1 MKRRA
6 PSTSAESPPPP
17 SGVVTFLFTDIEGST
32 RLWERHPDTMPRA
45 LEQHDELL
53 RGIIESTGGHVFKT
67 VGDAF
72 CAAFADPA
80 QAIEAAVAIQLAL
93 RRVAW
98 PLPGPL
104 HVRMALHTGR
114 AEERQ
119 GDYFGRPL
127 NRCARIEGVAVG
139 DQVLLSRETAALVA
153 ERLPAGA
160 SLADLGAHRLRDL
173 ARPEHVFQLNPPG
186 LPADFP
192 PLRSLDALPNNLPAR
207 GSSFI
212 GREAA
217 LATVRERLAHTRLLT
232 LKGVGGL
239 GKTRLALQ
247 LAADMLD
254 QFEDGVWFVE
264 LAPVTDPELLPQ
276 AVATALGVR
285 EEPGCPI
292 TGSLIDALRDQA
304 LLLVL
309 DNCEHLVDAA
319 AALSAALL
327 GQCRGL
333 KVLVTSREPLNIEG
347 ESVWP
352 VPPLAL
358 PSIQDI
364 ATSADPVA
372 AVLYSEA
379 ALLFVERAREV
390 APGFELSAANAVAV
404 AEICRRLDG
413 IALAIEL
420 AAARVPMM
428 APPQI
433 AARLDQSLRLL
444 TGGKR
449 AGLPHQQ
456 TLRTA
461 IAWSY
466 DLCSADE
473 RLLLRRLAVFQGGWS
488 LESATAICTDDQLDD
503 WLLVDLLAQLANRSL
518 VEALGSDGPDG
529 PRYRLLE
536 TIRQFAMEQAQAAGD
551 DVTGLRERHLAW
563 GSELAEQADAGLR
576 GAEQAMWLTRLD
588 IEHDNLRAALDWAA
602 DAGTTGMGLRLGGHL
617 WRYWY
622 QRGRVAEGRQT
633 LAELLA
639 LPDFDTAPA
648 DRALALHGAGTLATR
663 EGDLT
668 QARAWLETS
677 LAIRRELGDLPGISA
692 TLNNLA
698 IVANQAGQVEEAQR
712 ILEENLAVQRRIGDP
727 WPIATTLY
735 NLATSDHEQGR
746 FADARRRL
754 DESLAL
760 SRAAGRQRLTAKVLE
775 GLGLLR
781 GYAGDYSGALAY
793 LDQSLATFDS
803 LGDRAMAA
811 QVLRASAVMLRAEQ
825 RLPEAFTRIK
835 ASLAA
840 FSELGERRGLAQAL
854 TELGRLHFYNS
865 DLPAA
870 RAAFAESIAVVES
883 LDDPF
888 IASDLFDALG
898 RLACHDEDFLA
909 ARGYLCRSLA
919 LRRDLRRTPWLI
931 ASLESQA
938 ILIAREGDPQAAHH
952 IADVAARCREEIGL
966 RDEPEEAEEVA
977 RALRNADDA
986 ATVRVTKEL
995 VEPFATLT
1003 GAVDWVLQRCARD

>member
-1 MKRRA
+1 M
-6 PSTSAESPPPP
+6 TSETPPPP

-32 RLWERHPDTMPRA
+32 RLWEQHPDTMPRA

-53 RGIIESTGGHVFKT
+53 RGAIEAAGGHVFKT

-72 CAAFADPA
+72 CAAFAEPV
-80 QAIEAAVAIQLAL
+80 QAVEAAVAIQLAL
-93 RRVAW
+93 VRVAW
-98 PLPGPL
+98 LPPGPL

-139 DQVLLSRETAALVA
+139 DQILLSRETAELV
-153 ERLPAGA
+153 EDRLPAGA
-160 SLADLGAHRLRDL
+160 KLVDLGAHRLRDL
-173 ARPEHVFQLNPPG
+173 SRPEHVFQLNPPG
-186 LPADFP
+186 LATDFP

-212 GREAA
+212 GREGA
-217 LATVRERLAHTRLLT
+217 LAEVKKRLAGTRLLT

-247 LAADMLD
+247 AAADLLD
-254 QFEDGVWFVE
+254 QFPDGVWFVE
-264 LAPVTDPELLPQ
+264 LAPVAEPELVAQ

-285 EEPGCPI
+285 EEPGRPI
-292 TGSLIDALRDQA
+292 LASLQEGLRDQS

-309 DNCEHLVDAA
+309 DNCEHLIEAAASLA
-319 AALSAALL
+319 AALLRH
-327 GQCRGL
+327 CRSL
-333 KVLVTSREPLNIEG
+333 RILATSREPLNIEG
-347 ESVWP
+347 ELVWP
-352 VPPLAL
+352 VPPLEL
-358 PSIQDI
+358 PSATGI
-364 ATSADPVA
+364 AHCADPVRE
-372 AVLYSEA
+372 LLRSEA
-379 ALLFVERAREV
+379 AVLFVERARDV
-390 APGFELSAANAVAV
+390 APGFDLNAANAVAV
-404 AEICRRLDG
+404 ADICRRLDG

-428 APPQI
+428 PPPQI

-449 AGLPHQQ
+449 GGLPHQQ
-456 TLRTA
+456 TLRAA

-466 DLCSADE
+466 ELCSPE
-473 RLLLRRLAVFQGGWS
+473 EQLLLRRLAVFQGGWS
-488 LESATAICTDDQLDD
+488 LESATAICCDDCVDD
-503 WLLVDLLAQLANRSL
+503 WLLMDLLARLVDRSL
-518 VEALGSDGPDG
+518 VDPVAADGPDG
-529 PRYRLLE
+529 ARYRLLE
-536 TIRQFAMEQAQAAGD
+536 TIRQFATEQASGAGD
-551 DVTGLRERHLAW
+551 DVADLRDRHLAW
-563 GSELAEQADAGLR
+563 CSTLAEQADAGLR
-576 GAEQAMWLTRLD
+576 GPEQALWLTRLD
-588 IEHDNLRAALDWAA
+588 VEHDNLRAALDWTA
-602 DAGTTGMGLRLGGHL
+602 DAGATGAGLRLGGHL

-639 LPDFDTAPA
+639 LPDTGVAPA

-663 EGDLT
+663 EGDLA
-668 QARAWLETS
+668 QARTWLEEA
-677 LAIRRELGDLPGISA
+677 LAIRRALGDLPGSSA

-698 IVANQAGQVEEAQR
+698 IVANQAGEVEEAQR

-760 SRAAGRQRLTAKVLE
+760 SHAAGHQRLTAKVLE

-781 GYAGDYSGALAY
+781 GYAGDYVGALDY
-793 LDQSLATFDS
+793 LEQSHAIFVA

-811 QVLRASAVMLRAEQ
+811 QALRASAVMLRAEQ
-825 RLPEAFTRIK
+825 RLPEAFARIN
-835 ASLAA
+835 ASLAT
-840 FSELGERRGLAQAL
+840 FTELGERRGMAQAL
-854 TELGRLHFYNS
+854 TELGRLHYYNS
-865 DLPAA
+865 DLVAA
-870 RAAFAESIAVVES
+870 HAVFAESIGMVET

-898 RLACHDEDFLA
+898 RLACHEEDLPT
-909 ARGYLCRSLA
+909 ARAFLCRSLV

-931 ASLESQA
+931 ASIESQA
-938 ILIAREGDPQAAHH
+938 ILIAREGDPLTANH
-952 IADVAARCREEIGL
+952 IAQVAARCREEIGL
-966 RDEPEEAEEVA
+966 RDEPEEADEVA
-977 RALRNADDA
+977 RALRSAVDA
-986 ATVRVTKEL
+986 ATAQITKGST
-995 VEPFATLT
+995 EPFADLSGTVEWLLDSCT
-1003 GAVDWVLQRCARD
+1003 RT